1 MRPNRFDTHRRKS
14 ATNLPRCGLMFPML
28 LLLAAVVASPALA
41 QTWAERLGYG
51 ASAKVLVLHAN
62 ELGLAYETNA
72 AGTKLLEDGPVRSAA
87 AIVPAPWF
95 ADFVQWSQ
103 SHSNADI
110 GLELTLNSELAN
122 YRYKP
127 VLSTGLV
134 PSLVGADDF
143 LWQLPVQSMVN
154 ATAPDVERELRAQ
167 INRARNLGL
176 KPTHLTTHL
185 GTLVTRPDFM
195 EVYLRIARQEW
206 IPAMIVE
213 ITPELVER
221 FREQGFP
228 LPDEVVA
235 LLEDYPLPKVDDLR
249 FLGNDSSYDA
259 KKQAFLKL
267 LAELQPGITQIAFAP
282 AIESAALPRIVPNA
296 DERVWNARL
305 FADDEVRQALAN
317 HDVIVTDWREIMR
330 RFEGRPE
337 LSESSSHES
346 NSNE

>member
-1 MRPNRFDTHRRKS
+1 MRPMRLYRWNVS
-14 ATNLPRCGLMFPML
+14 ANLPSRCLGAAAL
-28 LLLAAVVASPALA
+28 LITFSVLIAPTSA
-41 QTWAERLGYG
+41 QTWAERLGYPAG
-51 ASAKVLVLHAN
+51 AKVLVLHAN

-72 AGTKLLEDGPVRSAA
+72 AGVKLLEDGPVRSAGA
-87 AIVPAPWF
+87 LVPAPWF
-95 ADFVQWSQ
+95 ADFARWSQ
-103 SHSNADI
+103 AHPAADV
-110 GLELTLNSELAN
+110 GLEITLNSELAN

-143 LWQLPVQSMVN
+143 LWQLPVQTMVN

-176 KPTHLTTHL
+176 NPTHLTTHL

-213 ITPELVER
+213 VTPELVDR
-221 FREQGFP
+221 FREQGYP

-249 FLGNDSSYDA
+249 FVDADGSYDA

-267 LAELQPGITQIAFAP
+267 LSEVSPGITQIAFAP

-296 DERVWNARL
+296 DERVWNAQL
-305 FADDEVRQALAN
+305 FADEEVRQALAAEN
-317 HDVIVTDWREIMR
+317 VVVTDWREIMR

-337 LSESSSHES
+337 LSESGNDDSKSGE
-346 NSNE
+346 